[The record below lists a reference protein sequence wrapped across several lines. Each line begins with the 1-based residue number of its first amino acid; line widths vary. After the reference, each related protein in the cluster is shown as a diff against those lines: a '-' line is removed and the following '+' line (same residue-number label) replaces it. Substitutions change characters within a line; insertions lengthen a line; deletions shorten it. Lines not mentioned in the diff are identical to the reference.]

1 MSDFPTLVPNS
12 ITYDHGR
19 ANVSEYSIFGAG
31 PVRFRH
37 SNYINGQNVQLVYRA
52 LSQTQ
57 VQLIRDHYQNVGG
70 THGSFNAPLAIWGG
84 ASAAAVDSK
93 YRYAETPTEE
103 HTGLHYNVTV
113 SLRLLEGVFIS
124 FILDGGPATLPAESA
139 FSKYVFDGTA
149 PFILNG
155 TDTATATLKLNATQT
170 N

>member
-1 MSDFPTLVPNS
+1 MSAFPTLIPNS

-31 PVRFRH
+31 PIRFRH
-37 SNYINGQNVQLVYRA
+37 SNYVNGQNLQLVYRG
-52 LSQTQ
+52 LSQAQ
-57 VQLIRDHYQNVGG
+57 VQLIRDHYEAVGG
-70 THGSFNAPLAIWGG
+70 THGAFTAPLAIWGG
-84 ASAAAVDSK
+84 ASVAQTDSE

-103 HTGLHYNVTV
+103 HTGLHYNVTI
-113 SLRLLEGVFIS
+113 SLRLLQGTFIS

-155 TDTATATLKLNATQT
+155 TDPATATLILNATQT
-170 N
+170 S

>member
-1 MSDFPTLVPNS
+1 MFDFPTLVPNS
-12 ITYDHGR
+12 IAYDHGR
-19 ANVSEYSIFGAG
+19 PNVSEYSIFGAG
-31 PVRFRH
+31 PIRFKH
-37 SNYINGQNVQLVYRA
+37 SHYINGQSIQLIYTG
-52 LSQTQ
+52 LSQSQ

-70 THGSFNAPLAIWGG
+70 THGVFNAPLAIWGG
-84 ASAAAVDSK
+84 ASVADVGSE

-113 SLRLLEGVFIS
+113 SLRLLEGVFIT

-155 TDTATATLKLNATQT
+155 TDTATATLRLNAAQT
-170 N
+170 D